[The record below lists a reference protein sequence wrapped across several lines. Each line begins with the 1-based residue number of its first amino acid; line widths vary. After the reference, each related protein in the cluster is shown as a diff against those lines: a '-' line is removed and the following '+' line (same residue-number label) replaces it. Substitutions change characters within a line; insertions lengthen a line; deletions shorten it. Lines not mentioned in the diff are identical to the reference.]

1 MVEEGSHWL
10 KITKMSH
17 QNFSILALFYQIF
30 VQFKLACLV
39 PLFDGKLQ
47 IFEKIAKLT
56 IFDIFNELLSTL
68 NVNVACWMRLFLR
81 FSNTVGFARKKCT
94 TTLKRNGTP
103 RRSFY
108 LRVIQLWFVARW
120 MVFLQ
125 TNHKHWGKKCF

>member
-39 PLFDGKLQ
+39 TLFDGKLQ

-56 IFDIFNELLSTL
+56 IFDIM
-68 NVNVACWMRLFLR
+68 A
-81 FSNTVGFARKKCT
+81 
-94 TTLKRNGTP
+94 LKLC
-103 RRSFY
+103 S
-108 LRVIQLWFVARW
+108 L
-120 MVFLQ
+120 
-125 TNHKHWGKKCF
+125 